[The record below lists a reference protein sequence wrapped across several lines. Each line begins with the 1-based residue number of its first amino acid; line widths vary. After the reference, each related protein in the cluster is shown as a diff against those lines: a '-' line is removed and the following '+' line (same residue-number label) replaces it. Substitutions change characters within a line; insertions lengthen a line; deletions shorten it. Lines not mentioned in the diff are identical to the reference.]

1 RCLLRVKRGM
11 REPAGNGAEA
21 AAPLDTHA
29 EAVQRS
35 ELSALWQEV
44 HALPRRQR
52 DALLLREV
60 QGLTYDEL
68 ARELAV
74 TEPAVES
81 LLLRARRRPRA
92 RLSAASPPPP
102 LPPPP

>member
-21 AAPLDTHA
+21 AAPLDTHT

-74 TEPAVES
+74 TEPAVPA
-81 LLLRARRRPRA
+81 LLLRAPRTP
-92 RLSAASPPPP
+92 RGPLSAAALPP
-102 LPPPP
+102 LLPGPL